1 MEEKA
6 HNVSFGSGGQDR
18 PEIDLASPHEQHM
31 VPVWFFVGVILFIYG
46 IIITASGIYELSS
59 PPLPALAKMPPI
71 MRHPAVWW
79 GALLTVIGA
88 IYVIAYRP
96 KKS

>member
-1 MEEKA
+1 MEDKSQKVQPG
-6 HNVSFGSGGQDR
+6 HGGQDR
-18 PEIDLASPHEQHM
+18 PEIDLAPPHEHHM
-31 VPVWFFVGVILFIYG
+31 IPVWFFVGLILFIYG
-46 IIITASGIYELSS
+46 IIITASGIHELSK
-59 PPLPALAKMPPI
+59 PPLEALANMPPI

-88 IYVIAYRP
+88 FYVIAYKP